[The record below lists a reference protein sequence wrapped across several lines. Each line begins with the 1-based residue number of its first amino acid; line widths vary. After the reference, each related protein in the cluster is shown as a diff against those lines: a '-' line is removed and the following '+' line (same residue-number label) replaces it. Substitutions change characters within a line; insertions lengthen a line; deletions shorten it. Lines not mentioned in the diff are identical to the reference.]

1 MARYALRRLPSAILV
16 LFVASILVF
25 FVLRL
30 APGDP
35 ARTLAGPD
43 ASAEVVA
50 AITIQLGLDQPL
62 PTQYLLWLTG
72 ILTGNPGKS
81 YILRAPISDLIGNSL
96 WNTVVLASAAVVLAL
111 VVGGATGFALGT
123 SRHRGVQ
130 TVVGGLNSLAFAMP
144 TYVTGVLLVLLFA
157 VTARILP
164 AGGQGPGMDAP
175 TVALRHLILPA
186 VTLSLPTAAILAR
199 FLAASMRQTLD
210 EDYVQTGIAKG
221 LSPRRLV
228 LRHVLPNSL
237 PPVFTVLGLQIGQLL
252 SGAIIVET
260 IFAWPGL
267 GQLLLQAVLT
277 RDYLLT
283 QDLLLMAVF
292 VFVVVQVLT
301 DLANAAIDPRVRLE
315 SP

>member
-35 ARTLAGPD
+35 AQTLAGPD
-43 ASAEVVA
+43 ASAETVA
-50 AITIQLGLDQPL
+50 AINTQLGLDQPL
-62 PTQYLLWLTG
+62 PTQYMLWLTG
-72 ILTGNPGKS
+72 VLTGKPGNS
-81 YILRAPISDLIGNSL
+81 YILRAPITELIGNSL
-96 WNTVVLASAAVVLAL
+96 WNTVELASAAVLLAL
-111 VVGGATGFALGT
+111 VIGGATGFALGT
-123 SRHRGVQ
+123 SRHRSVQ
-130 TVVGGLNSLAFAMP
+130 TIVGGLNALAFAMP

-164 AGGQGPGMDAP
+164 AGGQGPGIAEP
-175 TVALRHLILPA
+175 AIAIRHLIMPA

-199 FLAASMRQTLD
+199 FLSAAMRQTLD
-210 EDYVQTGIAKG
+210 EDYVQTAIAKG
-221 LSPRRLV
+221 VSNRRLI

-237 PPVFTVLGLQIGQLL
+237 PPVLTILGLQIGQLL

-283 QDLLLMAVF
+283 QDLLLLAVF

-301 DLANAAIDPRVRLE
+301 DLADAAIDPRIRLE
-315 SP
+315 RR